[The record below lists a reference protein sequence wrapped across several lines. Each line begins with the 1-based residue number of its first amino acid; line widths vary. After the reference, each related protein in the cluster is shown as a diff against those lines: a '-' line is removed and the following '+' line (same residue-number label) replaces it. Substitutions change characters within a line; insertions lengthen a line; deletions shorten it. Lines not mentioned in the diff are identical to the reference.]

1 MSPVAVEVTSR
12 TAFYGLDVRL
22 WTRGLDEDTDDG
34 VICRWPHRVAAW
46 SFTPS
51 PLIPASSAFEPVAD
65 RGAPSAIERGF
76 HRDVIRAV

>member
-34 VICRWPHRVAAW
+34 VICRCPIVWRLGPLPH
-46 SFTPS
+46 
-51 PLIPASSAFEPVAD
+51 LL
-65 RGAPSAIERGF
+65 
-76 HRDVIRAV
+76 